1 MERGRSDPGCQ
12 PGKRSHDA
20 LRILAWW
27 VPRAR
32 TDISLAEVEPRGR
45 LDELVIGKKRRVAEY
60 NYQHFWLKHFVTD
73 LVHTAHGAGVEPGSE
88 APDFDL
94 EAVDGTRVRLSE
106 LRGRAVLLHFGS
118 GT

>member
-1 MERGRSDPGCQ
+1 
-12 PGKRSHDA
+12 
-20 LRILAWW
+20 
-27 VPRAR
+27 
-32 TDISLAEVEPRGR
+32 

>member
-1 MERGRSDPGCQ
+1 LG
-12 PGKRSHDA
+12 
-20 LRILAWW
+20 
-27 VPRAR
+27 
-32 TDISLAEVEPRGR
+32 
-45 LDELVIGKKRRVAEY
+45 ELVIGKKRRVAEY
-60 NYQHFWLKHFVTD
+60 NYEHFWLKHFVTD
-73 LVHTAHGAGVEPGSE
+73 LVHTAQGAGVEPGSE